1 MKPEADADINSLQLA
16 AEQGKDS
23 DAAQTL
29 SNLSQNSQ
37 FAALA
42 QAQAQAQAQPGT
54 SGPNQSNPFDAGPSS
69 HPRGPPNLGQL
80 SALASQ
86 SPPLSAARAQGQQEG
101 DEMGS
106 DGDEDNKAGNQG
118 SPQPGTKRGGRSA
131 TMGSEEWTRQ
141 RKDNHV
147 SFSSPMFDESLQL
160 MFLGTCRKKSNVV
173 VVAISTKA

>member
-1 MKPEADADINSLQLA
+1 MLTLALQLA

-37 FAALA
+37 FAAL
-42 QAQAQAQAQPGT
+42 AQAQAQPGT

-86 SPPLSAARAQGQQEG
+86 SPPLSGGRVKSQQEG
-101 DEMGS
+101 DDMGE
-106 DGDEDNKAGNQG
+106 DDETKAGSQVN
-118 SPQPGTKRGGRSA
+118 PQPGSKRGGRSA

-147 SFSSPMFDESLQL
+147 GFSSYAFAES
-160 MFLGTCRKKSNVV
+160 RR
-173 VVAISTKA
+173 

>member
-1 MKPEADADINSLQLA
+1 MKFEVDADIKPIQLA

-29 SNLSQNSQ
+29 SNLSQNAQ
-37 FAALA
+37 FAAL
-42 QAQAQAQAQPGT
+42 AQAQAQAQPGT

-101 DEMGS
+101 EEMGS
-106 DGDEDNKAGNQG
+106 DGDEDNKGGNQA

-147 SFSSPMFDESLQL
+147 SIL
-160 MFLGTCRKKSNVV
+160 
-173 VVAISTKA
+173 